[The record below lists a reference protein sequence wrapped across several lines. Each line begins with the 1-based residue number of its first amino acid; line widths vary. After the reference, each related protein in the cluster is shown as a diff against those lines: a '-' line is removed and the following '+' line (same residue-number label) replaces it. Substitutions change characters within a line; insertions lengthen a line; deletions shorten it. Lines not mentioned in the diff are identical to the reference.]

1 MSTENNL
8 KVSDVILKL
17 DEIPVLR
24 TNEMVK
30 QALEKMSALKL
41 GVVCVVDSSN
51 TLKGVF
57 TDGDVRRLLLNDQKL
72 LSAIFV
78 DDIIVHANHNPL
90 IIEENITLR
99 NALKIIEEKKVWDIP
114 VVDKNKKL
122 IGLLHMHRIIKK
134 ILKV

>member
-8 KVSDVILKL
+8 KVLDVILKP
-17 DEIPVLR
+17 DEIPVLQ

-41 GVVCVVDSSN
+41 GVVCVVDSAN
-51 TLKGVF
+51 ILKGVF

-90 IIEENITLR
+90 TIEENVSLK
-99 NALKIIEEKKVWDIP
+99 NALKIIEEKKVWDVP

-122 IGLLHMHRIIKK
+122 IGLLHMHRIVKK
-134 ILKV
+134 ILKT